1 MNDLEFCIARRKAE
15 AGAFARVMKA
25 MPQDKLDYKPDPKA
39 RTAKDLAWMMAVE
52 ELALLRVL
60 EKGACDWPSDAA
72 PASAAEMAAVYE
84 KTAAAVTAKLEALD
98 EAAWQKK
105 GAIAFGP
112 DAKWED
118 TIANL
123 SWGLLFDAIHHRGQ
137 LSTYLRPMG
146 GKVPSIY
153 GPSADD
159 AGA

>member
-1 MNDLEFCIARRKAE
+1 VNDLEFCIARRKAE
-15 AGAFARVMKA
+15 AGAFARVLKA
-25 MPQDKLDYKPDPKA
+25 MPQDKLDYRPDPKA
-39 RTAKDLAWMMAVE
+39 RTAKDLAWMMAIE
-52 ELALLRVL
+52 EMALLGVL
-60 EKGACDWPSDAA
+60 EKGTCDWPADAP
-72 PASAAEMAAVYE
+72 PATAEAMAAAYE

-98 EAAWQKK
+98 ETGWRKK

-123 SWGLLFDAIHHRGQ
+123 AWGLLFDAIHHRGQ